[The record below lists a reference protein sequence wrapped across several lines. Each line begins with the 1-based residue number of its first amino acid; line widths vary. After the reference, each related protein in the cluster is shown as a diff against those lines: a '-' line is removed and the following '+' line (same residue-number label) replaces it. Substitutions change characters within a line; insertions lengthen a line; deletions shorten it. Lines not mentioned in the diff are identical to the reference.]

1 MKNLV
6 PFSWRYVA
14 LAGVCVL
21 VALIGV
27 TGYRGISVQLP
38 DLQADFEMLAFEESE
53 GVVEEQSAQPDLPPN
68 PEGNNLVY
76 LLITGL
82 LLFVLVL
89 FLATAIR
96 TGKNFLANRRLY
108 EPVERAE
115 ADSDPDD
122 ALTEVLIPEVTRAL
136 DHALSALDGSLPPR
150 NAIVEAWRSLEL
162 AVEAVGFE
170 RVNSDTATDF
180 VTRALRDLPLD
191 SAALD
196 GFLRLYHL
204 ARFTEH
210 EMFPEQKRKAHGYLT
225 TLRENLDNIRYTPVS
240 PHAPNAL
247 TQSRVPSHPSGRSDA

>member
-6 PFSWRYVA
+6 PFSWRYVV

-38 DLQADFEMLAFEESE
+38 DLQADFEMLTFEQSE
-53 GVVEEQSAQPDLPPN
+53 EIIEEQPAQPDLPPE
-68 PEGNNLVY
+68 PESNNLLRILVA
-76 LLITGL
+76 GL
-82 LLFVLVL
+82 LLFILTL
-89 FLATAIR
+89 FMATAIR

-108 EPVERAE
+108 EPVERTE

-162 AVEAVGFE
+162 AVEVVGFE
-170 RVNSDTATDF
+170 RFDSDTATDF
-180 VTRALRDLPLD
+180 VTRALCDLPLD

-196 GFLRLYHL
+196 RFLRLYHL

-225 TLRENLDNIRYTPVS
+225 TLREDLDNIRYTPVS
-240 PHAPNAL
+240 NAL
-247 TQSRVPSHPSGRSDA
+247 TQSPVPSHPSGRSDA